1 LILTFEDKLKE
12 IENRYKKLEALLA
25 SKEVIS
31 DREKYQKYSKEL
43 AELKNVVEKYE
54 EYKEILKKIEETKL
68 MLKDKEVKQ
77 LAEAELQS
85 LKDKEEKIKSE
96 LEARLIPKDPY
107 DEKNIFIEV
116 RAGTGG
122 DEAALFAGDLVR
134 MYIRYA
140 ERRGWKTEIVS
151 QSPTGLGGYK
161 EAIIGIYG
169 KGAYSKLKF
178 ESGTHRVQR
187 VPVTEAG
194 GRIHTSAATVAVLP
208 EAEDVDLKIEEK
220 DLRIDTYRA
229 SGPGGQH
236 VQKTDS
242 AVRIT
247 HLPTGVVVACQE
259 ERSQHQNKAK
269 AMRLLRSRLLDA
281 MEEKQRKERAKARKI
296 MVGTGDRSEKIRT
309 YNFPQSRITDHRIGF
324 SVHNLQQV
332 LDGELDET
340 IDALTAADRVKKLE
354 KTRNILKNTIS
365 NGRILKQKY
374 FWLILLESLAFNSM
388 YSLRGF

>member
-1 LILTFEDKLKE
+1 MILTFEDKLKE

-354 KTRNILKNTIS
+354 KMK
-365 NGRILKQKY
+365 
-374 FWLILLESLAFNSM
+374 
-388 YSLRGF
+388 